1 MAIHHWDN
9 SRCAMSG
16 VRFNLNFGMPDA
28 RKSHRPYVGLGSKPE
43 VSDGHENVGC
53 WGKSGSRFRAA

>member
-16 VRFNLNFGMPDA
+16 VRFNLIFGTPDA
-28 RKSHRPYVGLGSKPE
+28 RNSHLSQVGFG
-43 VSDGHENVGC
+43 
-53 WGKSGSRFRAA
+53 SGSDSIATALARLFLRVKRT

>member
-43 VSDGHENVGC
+43 VSDGNENVRS
-53 WGKSGSRFRAA
+53 WG